1 MNLAGFSVVIGG
13 LLSFL
18 YEQFS
23 FNWHGKNL
31 KKWIFSI
38 GSIVIGSSIAVLSK
52 EVILPSLN
60 WDSAPEIVK
69 SILIIGQYGLGVL
82 LAGATWFAT
91 KVTKKTE

>member
-23 FNWHGKNL
+23 FKWHGKDL

-38 GSIVIGSSIAVLSK
+38 GSVIIGSTVAVLSK
-52 EVILPSLN
+52 EVVLPSLSWN
-60 WDSAPEIVK
+60 TAPEIVSSVM
-69 SILIIGQYGLGVL
+69 SIAQYGLGVL
-82 LAGATWFAT
+82 LAGAVWFST
-91 KVTKKTE
+91 KITKKTE